1 MSYVCVWSFQKYEH
15 GSSLFFRFCFLL
27 LQMYNAS
34 PGLSAG
40 NSEQP
45 DKLGGKSREWV
56 FQIGVSLS
64 VWLQDLDPLINPLAQ
79 WLLTLMPSECS
90 VCVQASCLAEL
101 DNTICR
107 VFVCDLLCAFL
118 CMQTLYTAS
127 AFKCCSWVS
136 VCMYSTCRVGRLCSS

>member
-1 MSYVCVWSFQKYEH
+1 
-15 GSSLFFRFCFLL
+15 
-27 LQMYNAS
+27 MYNAS
-34 PGLSAG
+34 PGFSAR

-90 VCVQASCLAEL
+90 VCVQAWCLAEL
-101 DNTICR
+101 DNINCR
-107 VFVCDLLCAFL
+107 VFVCALLCAFL
-118 CMQTLYTAS
+118 CMQTLNIGS
-127 AFKCCSWVS
+127 AFECHTV
-136 VCMYSTCRVGRLCSS
+136 RV